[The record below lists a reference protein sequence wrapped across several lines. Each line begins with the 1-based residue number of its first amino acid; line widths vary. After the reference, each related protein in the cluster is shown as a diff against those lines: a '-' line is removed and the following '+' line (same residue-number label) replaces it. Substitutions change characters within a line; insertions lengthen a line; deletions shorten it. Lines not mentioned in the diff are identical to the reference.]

1 MIYKIKDENFDDT
14 ILKEDG
20 LKLVEFY
27 ATWCGPCMRL
37 SPILEEISNSRSSY
51 KIYKLNVDESKKIAK
66 RYFIDT
72 IPAMLIY
79 KDGKLLDKYIGFKTK
94 KEIIEILNKYE

>member
-37 SPILEEISNSRSSY
+37 SSILEEISNSRSSY
-51 KIYKLNVDESKKIAK
+51 KIYK
-66 RYFIDT
+66 
-72 IPAMLIY
+72 
-79 KDGKLLDKYIGFKTK
+79 
-94 KEIIEILNKYE
+94 